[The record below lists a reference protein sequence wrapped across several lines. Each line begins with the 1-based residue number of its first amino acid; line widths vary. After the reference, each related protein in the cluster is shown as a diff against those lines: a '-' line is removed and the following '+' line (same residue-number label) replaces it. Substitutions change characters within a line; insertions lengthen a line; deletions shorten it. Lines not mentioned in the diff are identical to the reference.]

1 MSWVK
6 ICDGAPEHPKWM
18 ELAEE
23 PALWAACWGLWISC
37 ATYCARQLT
46 DGRVPRAFVLRA
58 TPLPGKTATAAAEAL
73 VRVGLWTR
81 DDAGYVFHDWLEH
94 NPPAEKVRAK
104 RAAAAERMS
113 RGRKRSGDDG
123 NDEDVRANFSRTE
136 SEQDAKF
143 ACEEPQPVRDAFA
156 TPVPVPLNNTHP
168 AGARVR
174 SGEAEHHSGSTGTGL
189 YTRLYEYH
197 RSVVSRYAP
206 VGALRDLGPVAVLH
220 TIRETLLSPLL
231 RERTP
236 EELERG
242 LEMLGVQA
250 KAKADAGE
258 DDPWWPL
265 RSAWSPRV
273 LADALAMPDEQT
285 AKTRAVKRLRG
296 GPRGGGGPM
305 PPPTSQPPNS
315 HEYFA
320 ELARQQQAEK
330 EAKSD
335 PAT

>member
-6 ICDGAPEHPKWM
+6 IDDGAPDHPKWM
-18 ELAEE
+18 ELAED
-23 PALWAACWGLWISC
+23 PALWSACWGLWVAC
-37 ATYCARQLT
+37 ATYCARMLT
-46 DGRVPRAFVLRA
+46 DGRVPRAYIGRA
-58 TPLPGKTATAAAEAL
+58 TPLPRKTADAAADAL
-73 VRVGLWTR
+73 VRVGLWSR
-81 DDAGYVFHDWLEH
+81 DDSGYVFHDWLEY

-123 NDEDVRANFSRTE
+123 RGEDVRENFARTE
-136 SEQDAKF
+136 SEQDAKCS
-143 ACEEPQPVRDAFA
+143 CEEPQTVRDAFA

-174 SGEAEHHSGSTGTGL
+174 SGKAEHHAGSTGTGL

-206 VGALRDLGPVAVLH
+206 AGALRDLGPVAVLH
-220 TIRETLLSPLL
+220 TIRETLLHPLL

-236 EELERG
+236 EDLERG
-242 LEMLGVQA
+242 LETLGVQA

-285 AKTRAVKRLRG
+285 AKMRAVKRPRG
-296 GPRGGGGPM
+296 DTRGGGA
-305 PPPTSQPPNS
+305 PPTSQPPNS

-330 EAKSD
+330 EARDAEGHPTK
-335 PAT
+335 